1 MTAAAREPAARPEG
15 GAPPAP
21 APGFETAPVERPP
34 GLVRR
39 FLVTHRHFAGLCFGG
54 AAAWVRARKAA
65 GRTRGPAYLA
75 VRAANLLTWPFLDR
89 ELARQPFPVQLR
101 RRMEQLGPTYIK
113 LGQILSLRADILPPP
128 ITDELKG
135 LLSRLPAVPYPVIE
149 AVIERD
155 LGRPIAEAFLWV
167 DPAPLGSASIGQTHR
182 ATTREGD
189 PVIVKVLK
197 PGTREILQRDARLLR
212 LFGSLLQ
219 VFLAHY
225 QPRKVI
231 REFVAYTLREVDLR
245 READNAE
252 TFAANFADM
261 RDVVFPEIHRDL
273 SGPDVLTMEFLDGI
287 QPDRPEAGG
296 LPEEDRRRL
305 VDLGAASII
314 RMLYRDG
321 FFHADLHPGN
331 LMVLPGPRIGFI
343 DLGMVGRLDDQL
355 RRTLL
360 YYYFALVMGD
370 VESAARYL
378 AAIAE
383 PGPGGDPAGFRRDVV
398 EIANRWRRAANFES
412 YSLGHLVLDSVARGG
427 AYRMYFPV
435 EMVLMVKALIT
446 FEGVGHVL
454 LPGFDVAEVS
464 KRHVRAVFIE
474 QFSPL
479 RFLHEGIRGTP
490 DLVDAV
496 AKMPLLVTDGIK
508 ALEKTVQR
516 HPENPFAGLRGTLMG
531 GFSLVAGALVLGLGG
546 PWPLGAG
553 LFLLGFLL
561 AMRKGA

>member
-1 MTAAAREPAARPEG
+1 MTVAAREPGPAGSVPV
-15 GAPPAP
+15 AP
-21 APGFETAPVERPP
+21 AFEVAQVLEPP

-39 FLVTHRHFAGLCFGG
+39 FLVTHRHFAGLVFGG
-54 AAAWVRARKAA
+54 LAAWVRARKAEGA
-65 GRTRGPAYLA
+65 PRGLAYVAARSA
-75 VRAANLLTWPFLDR
+75 VLLSWPFLDR

-101 RRMEQLGPTYIK
+101 RRLERLGPTYIK
-113 LGQILSLRADILPPP
+113 LGQILSLREDILPKPV
-128 ITDELKG
+128 TEELKR
-135 LLSRLPAVPYPVIE
+135 LLSRLPAVPYEVIE
-149 AVIERD
+149 ALIEDD
-155 LGRPIAEAFLWV
+155 LDRPIGEAFLWV
-167 DPAPLGSASIGQTHR
+167 DPEPLGSASIGQTHR

-189 PVIVKVLK
+189 PVIIKVLK
-197 PGTREILQRDARLLR
+197 PGTREILQRDARLLK

-219 VFLAHY
+219 TFLSQY
-225 QPRKVI
+225 QPKKVI
-231 REFVAYTLREVDLR
+231 REFVEYTLREVDMR

-252 TFAANFADM
+252 TFAANFADLD
-261 RDVVFPEIHRDL
+261 DVVFPTIHREL
-273 SGPDVLTMEFLDGI
+273 SGPNVLTMEFLDGI
-287 QPDRPEAGG
+287 QPDRPEAAT
-296 LPEEDRRRL
+296 LPEEDRRVL

-331 LMVLPGPRIGFI
+331 LLVLPGPKVGFI

-360 YYYFALVMGD
+360 YYYFSLVMGD
-370 VESAARYL
+370 VDSAARYL
-378 AAIAE
+378 AATAE
-383 PGPGGDPAGFRRDVV
+383 PGGGADPAAFRREVV
-398 EIANRWRRAANFES
+398 EIANRWRRSASFET

-446 FEGVGHVL
+446 FEGVGHML

-464 KRHVRAVFIE
+464 KKHVRAIFME

-479 RFLHEGIRGTP
+479 RFLQEGIRGTP

-496 AKMPLLVTDGIK
+496 AKMPLLITDGIK
-508 ALEKTVQR
+508 ALEQTVQR
-516 HPENPFAGLRGTLMG
+516 HPENPFAGIRGTLIG

-546 PWPLGAG
+546 PWPLGAA
-553 LFLLGFLL
+553 LFLASFLL
-561 AMRKGA
+561 SMRKGA

>member
-1 MTAAAREPAARPEG
+1 MTVAVPEPAQAG
-15 GAPPAP
+15 TPPAAP
-21 APGFETAPVERPP
+21 AFEVARVLKPP

-54 AAAWVRARKAA
+54 LAAWVRARKAE
-65 GRTRGPAYLA
+65 GSPRGLPYVMAR
-75 VRAANLLTWPFLDR
+75 VVNLLTWPLLDR

-101 RRMEQLGPTYIK
+101 RRLERLGPTYIK
-113 LGQILSLRADILPPP
+113 LGQILSLREDILPTPV
-128 ITDELKG
+128 TDELKR
-135 LLSRLPAVPYPVIE
+135 LLSRLPAVPYEVIE
-149 AVIERD
+149 ELIEQD

-167 DPAPLGSASIGQTHR
+167 DPEPLGSASIGQTHR

-189 PVIVKVLK
+189 PVIIKVLK
-197 PGTREILQRDARLLR
+197 PGTRQILQRDARLLK

-219 VFLAHY
+219 TFLSQY
-225 QPRKVI
+225 QPKKVI
-231 REFVAYTLREVDLR
+231 REFVEYTLREVDMR

-261 RDVVFPEIHRDL
+261 EDVVFPAIHREL
-273 SGPDVLTMEFLDGI
+273 SGPNVLTMEFLDGI
-287 QPDRPEAGG
+287 QPDRPEAST
-296 LPEEDRRRL
+296 LPEADRRQL

-331 LMVLPGPRIGFI
+331 LMVLPGPKVGFI

-360 YYYFALVMGD
+360 YYYFSLVMGD
-370 VESAARYL
+370 VDSAARYL
-378 AAIAE
+378 AATAE
-383 PGPGGDPAGFRRDVV
+383 PGRGADPAAFRREVV
-398 EIANRWRRAANFES
+398 EIGNRWRRAASFES

-446 FEGVGHVL
+446 FEGVGHML

-464 KRHVRAVFIE
+464 KKHVRGIFLE

-479 RFLHEGIRGTP
+479 RFLQEGLRGTP
-490 DLVDAV
+490 DLMDAV

-516 HPENPFAGLRGTLMG
+516 HPENPFAGLRGTLIG
-531 GFSLVAGALVLGLGG
+531 GFALLAGAVILGLGG
-546 PWPLGAG
+546 PWPLGAALG
-553 LFLLGFLL
+553 LVGFLL
-561 AMRKGA
+561 ALRRGA

>member
-1 MTAAAREPAARPEG
+1 VTTATREPGPAGSPPVAPE
-15 GAPPAP
+15 
-21 APGFETAPVERPP
+21 FEVAQVLEPP

-54 AAAWVRARKAA
+54 LAAWVRARRATDAPRGLPYVAA
-65 GRTRGPAYLA
+65 RA
-75 VRAANLLTWPFLDR
+75 VNLLTWPFLDR

-101 RRMEQLGPTYIK
+101 RRLERLGPTYIK
-113 LGQILSLRADILPPP
+113 LGQILSLREDILPTAV
-128 ITDELKG
+128 TDELKR
-135 LLSRLPAVPYPVIE
+135 LLSRLPAVPYDVIE
-149 AVIERD
+149 GLIEDD
-155 LGRPIAEAFLWV
+155 LDRPISEAFLWV
-167 DPAPLGSASIGQTHR
+167 DPEPIGSASIGQTHR

-189 PVIVKVLK
+189 PVIIKVLK
-197 PGTREILQRDARLLR
+197 PGTREILQRDARLLKM
-212 LFGSLLQ
+212 FGSILQ
-219 VFLAHY
+219 TFLSQY
-225 QPRKVI
+225 QPKKVI
-231 REFVAYTLREVDLR
+231 REFVDYTLREVDMR

-252 TFAANFADM
+252 TFAANFTDM
-261 RDVVFPEIHRDL
+261 EDVVFPAIHRDL
-273 SGPDVLTMEFLDGI
+273 SGPNVLTMEYLDGI
-287 QPDRPEAGG
+287 QPDRPEAAS
-296 LPEEDRRRL
+296 LPEEDRRLL

-331 LMVLPGPRIGFI
+331 LMVLPGPKVGFI

-360 YYYFALVMGD
+360 YYYFSLVMGD

-378 AAIAE
+378 AATAE
-383 PGPGGDPAGFRRDVV
+383 PGRGADPAAFRREVV
-398 EIANRWRRAANFES
+398 EIANRWRRAASFES

-427 AYRMYFPV
+427 SYRMYFPV

-446 FEGVGHVL
+446 FEGVGHML

-464 KRHVRAVFIE
+464 KKHVRAIFME

-479 RFLHEGIRGTP
+479 RFLQEGMRGTP

-496 AKMPLLVTDGIK
+496 AKMPLLITDGIK
-508 ALEKTVQR
+508 ALEQTVQR
-516 HPENPFAGLRGTLMG
+516 HPENPFAGIRGTLIG

-546 PWPLGAG
+546 PWPLGAA
-553 LFLLGFLL
+553 LFVAGFLL
-561 AMRKGA
+561 SMRKGA